1 VDDIRFAKFVILVNG
16 LLPLVLMARDALG
29 GNLGANPVEF
39 IIHSTGI
46 LALVFLFLSLAVTPL
61 RKVLLLPWLVKLRRM
76 LGLFAFFYASVHLIA
91 YSGFDKTFNI
101 PAIVEDTFKRP
112 FITLGMAGFLL
123 LLPLAITST
132 NGMVKRLGG
141 KRWRLLH
148 RAAYVAA
155 ILGVLHF
162 YLQVKAD
169 TRLPLL
175 FGSVLGI
182 LLAYRILN
190 RFLPQ
195 FTERAPAR
203 AGAPPR

>member
-1 VDDIRFAKFVILVNG
+1 MDDIRFAKFLILVNG
-16 LLPLVLMARDALG
+16 LLPLVLMARDASRR
-29 GNLGANPVEF
+29 NLGANPVEF

-76 LGLFAFFYASVHLIA
+76 LGLFAFFYAFVHLVA
-91 YSGFDKTFNI
+91 YSGFDKSFNI
-101 PAIVEDTFKRP
+101 RAIIEDTFKRP

-132 NGMVKRLGG
+132 DRMVKRLGG
-141 KRWRLLH
+141 KRWRSLH

-155 ILGVLHF
+155 VLGVLHF
-162 YLQVKAD
+162 YMQVKAD

-175 FGSVLGI
+175 FGSVLGL

-195 FTERAPAR
+195 FTERTPAR
-203 AGAPPR
+203 AGTPPH

>member
-1 VDDIRFAKFVILVNG
+1 MDDIRFAKFVILVNG